1 MVISLFDN
9 LNLNTF
15 GVNVD
20 AFTSYDAVQ
29 AAVHD
34 KTPQFVILLL
44 NI

>member
-20 AFTSYDAVQ
+20 TLTSHDIVK